1 MFDLF
6 RLHFFDCVVHHLL
19 SMLEFHFNFENGQC
33 AEWQCA
39 KLMNS
44 CDVQHSHNVW
54 YRSDVLRNDH
64 GRFEQFAHESI
75 NDTCSDSH
83 VSTIPFTPL
92 AFT

>member
-1 MFDLF
+1 
-6 RLHFFDCVVHHLL
+6 
-19 SMLEFHFNFENGQC
+19 
-33 AEWQCA
+33 
-39 KLMNS
+39 MNS